1 MIHER
6 FSCKCGFAA
15 APSSRVI
22 DGLRKNIDMT
32 DPVAEQIAA
41 LKDKDWAIR
50 EEAAVLLGRL
60 KDPRAVPPL
69 ISILRDA
76 DRSVREAAVG
86 SLASIGPPSVEPLG
100 SCLAD
105 PDLSV
110 QESASAVL
118 ASIADGRVLDQL
130 LQALGSQNWIVRM
143 HAAKALGRIQD
154 PGSISSLVPLL
165 QDKVKAVREE
175 ASSAL
180 AAIGDSAIPA
190 LVASLEH
197 PEWLARL
204 HTVEALGKTTSSDAV
219 APLIETAFNDV
230 DSAVREDAV
239 RALGTIGDPHAVE
252 FLLAVVRKEPELRTL
267 AVEALGRIGD
277 RLAVPALIEVVRGTN
292 PPATTRTVTGCG
304 DQWTEDVMTQAAAVR
319 ALGAIGDESALEAL
333 TAALQSTFTRTEAA
347 EALSR
352 FGSKAV
358 PWLLPLLSETQD
370 ENVRY
375 HVKETLMSVGWR
387 GRSGR

>member
-1 MIHER
+1 
-6 FSCKCGFAA
+6 
-15 APSSRVI
+15 
-22 DGLRKNIDMT
+22 MT

-41 LKDKDWAIR
+41 LKDEDWAIR

-60 KDPRAVPPL
+60 KDPRAVSPL
-69 ISILRDA
+69 ISILRDS

-86 SLASIGPPSVEPLG
+86 ALTSIGSPSVAALG
-100 SCLAD
+100 SCLTD

-110 QESASAVL
+110 QEAASAVL
-118 ASIADGRVLDQL
+118 ASIADSSVRDKL
-130 LQALGSQNWIVRM
+130 LEALRSQNWIVRM
-143 HAAKALGRIQD
+143 HAATALGRIQD

-175 ASSAL
+175 ASSTL
-180 AAIGDSAIPA
+180 AAIGNSAIPA
-190 LVASLEH
+190 LVESLAH
-197 PEWLARL
+197 QDWLVRL
-204 HTVEALGKTTSSDAV
+204 HAVEALGKTTSSDAV
-219 APLIETAFNDV
+219 APLLATAFNDT

-239 RALGTIGDPHAVE
+239 RALGTIGDSQAVE
-252 FLLAVVRKEPELRTL
+252 FLLTAVRKEPGLRTL

-277 RLAVPALIEVVRGTN
+277 PRAVPALIDVVTGTN

-304 DQWTEDVMTQAAAVR
+304 DQWTEEVVTQAAAVR
-319 ALGAIGDESALEAL
+319 ALGAIGDESALQTL
-333 TAALQSTFTRTEAA
+333 TSALQSTFTRAEAA

-358 PWLLPLLSETQD
+358 PWLLPLLTETED

-375 HVKETLMSVGWR
+375 HVKETLTSAGWR
-387 GRSGR
+387 GKTKP